1 MVGARRTLSRWRE
14 PGGPSQDGGSQ
25 EDPLEMEGAWRPLS
39 GWRGKRTLFRWR
51 EPDNSLRMEGAL
63 EKEESPGEG
72 GSAGG
77 TPATAASLQE
87 RLQGISLGDYLQP
100 ISWASRLFRWWI
112 SNAILS
118 CIQPSRFFYA
128 ELIKIRSHPD
138 HWWMEAVPG
147 STGEHSSLVG
157 M

>member
-1 MVGARRTLSRWRE
+1 MDPEHT
-14 PGGPSQDGGSQ
+14 GGPSQDGGSQ

-39 GWRGKRTLFRWR
+39 GWRSKRTLFGWR

-72 GSAGG
+72 GTAGG

-100 ISWASRLFRWWI
+100 IS
-112 SNAILS
+112 
-118 CIQPSRFFYA
+118 
-128 ELIKIRSHPD
+128 
-138 HWWMEAVPG
+138 
-147 STGEHSSLVG
+147 
-157 M
+157 

>member
-1 MVGARRTLSRWRE
+1 MKVWLDPEHT
-14 PGGPSQDGGSQ
+14 GGPSQDGGSQ

-39 GWRGKRTLFRWR
+39 GWRGKRTLFGWR